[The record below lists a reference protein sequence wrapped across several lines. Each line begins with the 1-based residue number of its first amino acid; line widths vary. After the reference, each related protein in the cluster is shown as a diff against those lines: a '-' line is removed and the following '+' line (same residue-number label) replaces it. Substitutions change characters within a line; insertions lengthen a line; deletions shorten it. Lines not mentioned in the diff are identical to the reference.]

1 MSTAERLRGHLDA
14 VYARYNRPEFI
25 HPDPLAPV
33 LGFADPRDQE
43 VVALVAA
50 SLAFG
55 NVKSILTSID
65 RILQLTP
72 HPYRDLLDTPDA
84 EIERGLRHFRHRYV
98 AGPEMADLLIGMRHL
113 LHAQGSLGHA
123 FAAGL
128 RPEDT
133 TVVPALIQWV
143 DALRPAGSP
152 SRAYLLS
159 DPRRGSTCKRL
170 FMYLRWMVRQ
180 DDVDLGLWPGVPAS
194 LLVIPLDTHMFRMAH
209 GLRLTQRKTAA
220 LPAALEVTAR
230 FRKICP
236 EDPVRY
242 DFALTRLG
250 IRREESVDDFIRLC
264 RSRPSLR
271 PPAG

>member
-1 MSTAERLRGHLDA
+1 MATPLREHLDA

-33 LGFADPRDQE
+33 LRFTDPRDQE
-43 VVALVAA
+43 VVALLAA

-55 NVKSILTSID
+55 NVKSILVSID
-65 RILQLTP
+65 RILQWAP
-72 HPYRDLLDTPDA
+72 SPYLDLLNTEDA
-84 EIERGLRHFRHRYV
+84 RIEHALRHFRHRYV
-98 AGPEMADLLIGMRHL
+98 DGQETADLLIGMRHL
-113 LHAQGSLGHA
+113 LHQHGGLGTA

-128 RPEDT
+128 RPDHET
-133 TVVPALIQWV
+133 IVPALCTWV

-180 DDVDLGLWPGVPAS
+180 DAVDLGLWKDIPAS
-194 LLVIPLDTHMFRMAH
+194 LLVIPLDTHMFRMAQ
-209 GLRLTQRKTAA
+209 GLRLTKRKTPA
-220 LPAALEVTAR
+220 LPAALEVTAK

-250 IRREESVDDFIRLC
+250 IRREESVDAFIKRC
-264 RSRPSLR
+264 RARR
-271 PPAG
+271 PAGTQAG